1 MLKNLFTLL
10 AGITFLASCATEKD
24 YLITIETRHGNMYA
38 VLFDDTPQH
47 KQNFI
52 DLAENN
58 RYDSTEFHRVIE
70 NFMIQGG
77 DVFGKENLPQ
87 DEQYTIPAEIHEDRI
102 HAKGNIAAA
111 RQGDNINPERRS
123 SGTQFY
129 IVHGKV
135 YDLQELT
142 TDMKRLQESFMRYT
156 QLESNKDLR
165 ERYRQLYEFGDFNG
179 INDLMISHKEEMERF
194 FNTNLDKKLSPLQIE
209 KYTTVGGTPHLDH
222 LYTVFGKIV
231 EGIDVLDKIAA
242 EPTSSND
249 RPEEKV
255 FIKVKV
261 DKVAKSRITKDYGY
275 EYHD

>member
-1 MLKNLFTLL
+1 MIKHLFTLIAGL
-10 AGITFLASCATEKD
+10 AIISGCASEKD

-38 VLFDDTPQH
+38 VLFDDTPRH

-52 DLAENN
+52 DLAEAN

-77 DVFGKENLPQ
+77 DVFTKENVPQ
-87 DEQYTIPAEIHEDRI
+87 EDQYTIPAEIHEDRI

-129 IVHGKV
+129 IVQGRV
-135 YDLQELT
+135 YDRQELT

-156 QLESNKDLR
+156 QLESNKHLR
-165 ERYRQLYEFGDFNG
+165 ENYRQLYEFGDFNG
-179 INDLMISHKEEMERF
+179 INQLMLSHKEEMERF
-194 FNTNLDKKLSPLQIE
+194 FNTNLDKRLSQQQIE
-209 KYTTVGGTPHLDH
+209 KYTTVGGTPHLDNA
-222 LYTVFGKIV
+222 YTVFGTIV
-231 EGIDVLDKIAA
+231 EGLDILDKIAA
-242 EPTSSND
+242 EPTNRSD
-249 RPEEKV
+249 RPNDPV
-255 FIKVKV
+255 YMRVKV
-261 DKVAKSRITKDYGY
+261 DKIAKSRITKDYGY